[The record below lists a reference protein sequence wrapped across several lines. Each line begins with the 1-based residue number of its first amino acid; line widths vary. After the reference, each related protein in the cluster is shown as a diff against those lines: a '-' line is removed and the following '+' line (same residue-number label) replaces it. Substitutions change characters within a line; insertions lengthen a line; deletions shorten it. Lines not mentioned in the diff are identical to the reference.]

1 MLGPEQLLRNVDS
14 QNIAACLGTL
24 PIVFLLTKQQIEAIL
39 IRDQN
44 QCQFPFKHKPHKKLT
59 VHHINGINGNKKD
72 VPRNLITVCKK
83 AHWNHIHN
91 GDNIDYRRILKKIA
105 SANTKK
111 AKENGWTFPK

>member
-72 VPRNLITVCKK
+72 VPRNLITV
-83 AHWNHIHN
+83 
-91 GDNIDYRRILKKIA
+91 RRILKKIA